1 MSFLSAT
8 KTTNKTERCIISQ
21 VEGSVSCFVTVSH
34 LMQITG
40 FIGLSILYNN
50 YAPHHLRGRDMDGS
64 RFITQYLTQFMTIL
78 Y

>member
-8 KTTNKTERCIISQ
+8 DTANKTERCIISQ

-34 LMQITG
+34 LMQITV

-50 YAPHHLRGRDMDGS
+50 YARHHLCGRDMVES
-64 RFITQYLTQFMTIL
+64 RFTTQYLTQFMTIL
-78 Y
+78 D